1 MHGPGLMTSGQT
13 KINGK
18 SKYNRILIRRRKPVG
33 ENADTPAFTVERE
46 RVVPYFRVLVRRK

>member
-33 ENADTPAFTVERE
+33 ENAETPAA
-46 RVVPYFRVLVRRK
+46 